1 MKPTIE
7 FQGQRIDPEVFF
19 QRYLHA
25 ASALRAA
32 GVGEGDVVAMM
43 MRNGPNALEVMLATR
58 WIGAQWCPINWH
70 FKTDEVQYILSDSG
84 AKVFIADADLL
95 NSLHGLKRDG
105 IATFVDRRGE
115 VAAAQ
120 ADQQPD
126 VAADA
131 HAVVVARGA
140 AGGAAG
146 VQARAAAPP
155 LDWAT
160 FRDATPPQAREASA
174 PRGAMFYTSGTT
186 GRPKG
191 IRRAA
196 ATPEQAARGLA
207 ILRHVLGFEPGMR
220 ALVSAPMYHSAPNSY
235 SIGASMENAHLFI
248 EGRFDAEDT
257 LRLIEQHRITHAY
270 LVPTM
275 YVRMLKLPDA
285 VRKSYDLS
293 SMRFVSST
301 GSPCPPDVKRAMI
314 EWWGPVIHE
323 AYGASELGYMTRLD
337 SHEALRKPGSAGQPL
352 PGVHLAILD
361 EQGQPL
367 PQGKA
372 GLIYVNQPAYA
383 DFSYIGND
391 AARQGMERAGL
402 KTLGDIGYI
411 DEDGFLFIVDRQAD
425 MVISGGVNIYP
436 AEIEAALQMLS
447 GVADCAVFGIPDAEF
462 GEALA
467 CAVQLSDGASLSAE
481 DVQAFLKSRL
491 ATFKVPK
498 VVTFHAQMPREDT
511 GKIFKR
517 KLREPY
523 WAGADRRI

>member
-1 MKPTIE
+1 MKPTVD
-7 FQGQRIDPEVFF
+7 FQGGRNDPEVFF
-19 QRYLHA
+19 QRYLRA
-25 ASALRAA
+25 ASALRAV
-32 GVGEGDVVAMM
+32 GVEPGDVVAMM
-43 MRNGPNALEVMLATR
+43 MRNGPNVLEVMLATR

-70 FKTDEVQYILSDSG
+70 FKTDEVQYILIDSG

-95 NSLHGLKRDG
+95 GGLQGLKLDG
-105 IATFVDRRGE
+105 IATFVDHRSRASADVG
-115 VAAAQ
+115 Q
-120 ADQQPD
+120 ALEWD
-126 VAADA
+126 
-131 HAVVVARGA
+131 
-140 AGGAAG
+140 
-146 VQARAAAPP
+146 
-155 LDWAT
+155 T
-160 FRDATPPQAREASA
+160 FRDASPRPALDASA

-196 ATPEQAARGLA
+196 STPEQAARGLET
-207 ILRHVLGFEPGMR
+207 LRHVLGFEPGMR

-235 SIGASMENAHLFI
+235 AIGASMENAHLFI

-275 YVRMLKLPDA
+275 YVRMLKLPEA
-285 VRKSYDLS
+285 VRKRYDLS

-301 GSPCPPDVKRAMI
+301 GSPCAPDVKRAMI
-314 EWWGPVIHE
+314 EWWGPVIYE

-337 SHEALRKPGSAGQPL
+337 SHEALLKPGSAGRPL
-352 PGVHLAILD
+352 PGVQLAILD
-361 EQGQPL
+361 DQGQPV
-367 PQGKA
+367 PQGTA
-372 GLIYVNQPAYA
+372 GLIYVHQPAYA

-391 AARQGMERAGL
+391 AARKKMERAGL

-411 DEDGFLFIVDRQAD
+411 DDDGFLFIVDRSAD

-436 AEIEAALQMLS
+436 VEVEAALQMLP
-447 GVADCAVFGIPDAEF
+447 GVADCAVFGIPDPEF

-467 CAVQLSDGASLSAE
+467 AAVQLSEGAALSAG
-481 DVQAFLKSRL
+481 DVQTFLKSRL
-491 ATFKVPK
+491 ATFKVPR
-498 VVTFHAQMPREDT
+498 VVCFHAQLPREDT